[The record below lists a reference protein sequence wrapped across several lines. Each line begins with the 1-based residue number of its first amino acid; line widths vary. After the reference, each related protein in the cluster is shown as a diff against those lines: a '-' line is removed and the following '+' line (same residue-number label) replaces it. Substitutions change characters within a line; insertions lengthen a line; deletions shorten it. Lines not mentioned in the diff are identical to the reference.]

1 MIDYKLCNKYRNKCS
16 TKFYI
21 FKGERLWNNYNKN
34 YKPWMCMAMQK
45 KAWMTCIFIQ
55 GVFIFKK
62 PILGGVFFTNQ
73 HLLILNGHGSHVT
86 LKQ

>member
-1 MIDYKLCNKYRNKCS
+1 
-16 TKFYI
+16 
-21 FKGERLWNNYNKN
+21 
-34 YKPWMCMAMQK
+34 MAMQK